1 MESKNEI
8 SDEFNLLKESKRSL
22 FGVYIKI
29 VFIPV
34 LVFLI
39 FLSGYLKKISIKVES
54 HSIIMLGFLL
64 FIALIFARHNAE
76 YGCCLFESRSAIFK
90 DELKKYIMSHLMVVG
105 NRKKS
110 NAPFESFSDNFTN
123 NLRNENYA
131 SVAAGVFPMLGILG
145 TFISIAISMPHFS
158 STNINSL
165 EAEIAQLLGGVGTAF
180 YVSIYGIFLALW
192 WIYFEKRG
200 ISKFEKIIAKYN
212 LATRNFFW
220 EKDEILIALTRTG
233 LNKVDLIAHT
243 LTHSLN
249 NEFVAK
255 LNALIEDK
263 FSAFSKILDL
273 EQNASKLAA
282 EQVLNAQTLVHE
294 NIEIYKNS
302 HLDFEK
308 IISSFSRLG
317 NEIVTIQNS
326 LSAQNREFLNA
337 NRQSADEL
345 LKFSA
350 RLLQSLNKFDV
361 VAQNLSQNLER
372 MSQNESVKESFDD
385 KEILQ
390 KLKTSLN
397 QNIENL

>member
-1 MESKNEI
+1 MENLVDFDLPQTSAKSLI
-8 SDEFNLLKESKRSL
+8 S
-22 FGVYIKI
+22 VYGKI
-29 VFIPV
+29 IFAPT

-39 FLSGYLKKISIKVES
+39 FV
-54 HSIIMLGFLL
+54 LGFLNL
-64 FIALIFARHNAE
+64 IVLKVEIHSLLMLGVLYLIALISARHNAE
-76 YGCCLFESRSAIFK
+76 FGVSVFEKNIENFKSNLKNFIMKTLFN
-90 DELKKYIMSHLMVVG
+90 VG
-105 NRKKS
+105 EIKKS
-110 NAPFESFSDNFTN
+110 SAKFETFVAEYSQNI
-123 NLRNENYA
+123 RNDNYA
-131 SVAAGVFPMLGILG
+131 SAMSGIFPMMGILG
-145 TFISIAISMPHFS
+145 TFISIAISMPNFS
-158 STNINSL
+158 SSNINAL
-165 EAEIAQLLGGVGTAF
+165 EGEIAQLLGGVGTAF
-180 YVSIYGIFLALW
+180 YVSIYGIFLAIW

>member
-1 MESKNEI
+1 MENLVDFDLPQTSAKSLI
-8 SDEFNLLKESKRSL
+8 S
-22 FGVYIKI
+22 VYGKI
-29 VFIPV
+29 ILAPT

-39 FLSGYLKKISIKVES
+39 FV
-54 HSIIMLGFLL
+54 LGFLNL
-64 FIALIFARHNAE
+64 IALKVEIHSLLMLGVLYLIALISARHNAE
-76 YGCCLFESRSAIFK
+76 FGVSVFEKNIENFKSNLKNFIMKTLFN
-90 DELKKYIMSHLMVVG
+90 VG
-105 NRKKS
+105 EIKKS
-110 NAPFESFSDNFTN
+110 SAKFETFVAEYSQNI
-123 NLRNENYA
+123 RNDNYA
-131 SVAAGVFPMLGILG
+131 SAMSGIFPMMGILG
-145 TFISIAISMPHFS
+145 TFISIAISMPNFS
-158 STNINSL
+158 SSNINAL
-165 EAEIAQLLGGVGTAF
+165 EGEIAQLLGGVGTAF
-180 YVSIYGIFLALW
+180 YVSIYGIFLAIW

-372 MSQNESVKESFDD
+372 MIQNESVKESFDD

>member
-1 MESKNEI
+1 MENLVDFDLPQTSAKSLI
-8 SDEFNLLKESKRSL
+8 S
-22 FGVYIKI
+22 VYGKI
-29 VFIPV
+29 ILAPT

-39 FLSGYLKKISIKVES
+39 FV
-54 HSIIMLGFLL
+54 LGFLNL
-64 FIALIFARHNAE
+64 IVLKVEIHSLLMLGVLYLIALISARHNAE
-76 YGCCLFESRSAIFK
+76 FGVSVFEKNIENFKSNLKNFIMKTLFN
-90 DELKKYIMSHLMVVG
+90 VG
-105 NRKKS
+105 EIKKS
-110 NAPFESFSDNFTN
+110 SAKFETFVAEYSQNI
-123 NLRNENYA
+123 RNDNYA
-131 SVAAGVFPMLGILG
+131 SAMSGIFPMMGILG
-145 TFISIAISMPHFS
+145 TFISIAISMPNFS
-158 STNINSL
+158 SSNINAL
-165 EAEIAQLLGGVGTAF
+165 EGEIAQLLGGVGTAF
-180 YVSIYGIFLALW
+180 YVSIYGIFLAIW

-302 HLDFEK
+302 HLDSYDTKF
-308 IISSFSRLG
+308 
-317 NEIVTIQNS
+317 T
-326 LSAQNREFLNA
+326 
-337 NRQSADEL
+337 
-345 LKFSA
+345 FSA
-350 RLLQSLNKFDV
+350 K
-361 VAQNLSQNLER
+361 
-372 MSQNESVKESFDD
+372 
-385 KEILQ
+385 
-390 KLKTSLN
+390 
-397 QNIENL
+397 

>member
-1 MESKNEI
+1 MENLVDFDLPQTSAKSLI
-8 SDEFNLLKESKRSL
+8 S
-22 FGVYIKI
+22 VYGKI
-29 VFIPV
+29 ILAPT

-39 FLSGYLKKISIKVES
+39 FV
-54 HSIIMLGFLL
+54 LGFLNL
-64 FIALIFARHNAE
+64 IVLRVEIHSLLMLGVLYLIALISARHNAE
-76 YGCCLFESRSAIFK
+76 FGVSVFEKNIENFKSNLKNFIMKTLFN
-90 DELKKYIMSHLMVVG
+90 VG
-105 NRKKS
+105 EIKKS
-110 NAPFESFSDNFTN
+110 SAKFETFVAEYSQNI
-123 NLRNENYA
+123 RNDNYA
-131 SVAAGVFPMLGILG
+131 SAMSGIFPMMGILG
-145 TFISIAISMPHFS
+145 TFISIAISMPNFS
-158 STNINSL
+158 SSNINAL
-165 EAEIAQLLGGVGTAF
+165 EGEIAQLLGGVGTAF
-180 YVSIYGIFLALW
+180 YVSIYGIFLAIW

-390 KLKTSLN
+390 QLKTSLN
-397 QNIENL
+397 QNIENI

>member
-1 MESKNEI
+1 MENLVDFDLPQTSAKSLI
-8 SDEFNLLKESKRSL
+8 S
-22 FGVYIKI
+22 VYGKI
-29 VFIPV
+29 ILAPT
-34 LVFLI
+34 LVFVI
-39 FLSGYLKKISIKVES
+39 FV
-54 HSIIMLGFLL
+54 LGFLNL
-64 FIALIFARHNAE
+64 IALKVEIHSLLMLGILYLIALISARHNAE
-76 YGCCLFESRSAIFK
+76 FGVSVFEKNIENFKSNLKNFIMKTLFN
-90 DELKKYIMSHLMVVG
+90 VG
-105 NRKKS
+105 ETKKS
-110 NAPFESFSDNFTN
+110 SAKFETFVAEYSQNI
-123 NLRNENYA
+123 RNDNYA
-131 SVAAGVFPMLGILG
+131 SSMNGIFPMMGILG
-145 TFISIAISMPHFS
+145 TFISIAISMPNFS
-158 STNINSL
+158 SSNINAL
-165 EAEIAQLLGGVGTAF
+165 EGEIAQLLGGVGTAF
-180 YVSIYGIFLALW
+180 YVSIYGIFLAIW

-220 EKDEILIALTRTG
+220 EKDEILIALTRAG
-233 LNKVDLIAHT
+233 LGKVDLIAHT

-249 NEFVAK
+249 NAFVAK

-308 IISSFSRLG
+308 IIASFSRLG

-326 LSAQNREFLNA
+326 FSAQNREFLNA

-350 RLLQSLNKFDV
+350 RLLQSLNKFDA

>member
-1 MESKNEI
+1 MENLVDFDLPQTSAKSLI
-8 SDEFNLLKESKRSL
+8 S
-22 FGVYIKI
+22 VYGKI
-29 VFIPV
+29 ILAPT

-39 FLSGYLKKISIKVES
+39 FV
-54 HSIIMLGFLL
+54 LGFLNL
-64 FIALIFARHNAE
+64 IVLKVEIHSLLMLGVLYLIALISARHNAE
-76 YGCCLFESRSAIFK
+76 FGVSVFEKNIENFKSNLKNFIMKTLFN
-90 DELKKYIMSHLMVVG
+90 VG
-105 NRKKS
+105 EIKKS
-110 NAPFESFSDNFTN
+110 SAKFETFVAEYSQNI
-123 NLRNENYA
+123 RNDNYA
-131 SVAAGVFPMLGILG
+131 SAMSLIFPMMGILG
-145 TFISIAISMPHFS
+145 TFISIAISMPNFS
-158 STNINSL
+158 SSNINAL
-165 EAEIAQLLGGVGTAF
+165 EGEIAQLLGGVGTAF
-180 YVSIYGIFLALW
+180 YVSIYGIFLAIW

>member
-1 MESKNEI
+1 MENLVDFDLPQTSAKSLI
-8 SDEFNLLKESKRSL
+8 S
-22 FGVYIKI
+22 VYGKI
-29 VFIPV
+29 ILAPT

-39 FLSGYLKKISIKVES
+39 FV
-54 HSIIMLGFLL
+54 LGFLNL
-64 FIALIFARHNAE
+64 IVLKVEIHSLLMLGVLYLIALISARHNAE
-76 YGCCLFESRSAIFK
+76 FGVSVFEKNIENFKSNLKNFIMKTLFN
-90 DELKKYIMSHLMVVG
+90 VG
-105 NRKKS
+105 EIKKS
-110 NAPFESFSDNFTN
+110 SAKFETFVAEYSQNI
-123 NLRNENYA
+123 RNDNYA
-131 SVAAGVFPMLGILG
+131 SAMSGIFPMMGILG
-145 TFISIAISMPHFS
+145 TFISIAISMPNFS
-158 STNINSL
+158 SSNINAL
-165 EAEIAQLLGGVGTAF
+165 EGEIAQLLGGVGTAF
-180 YVSIYGIFLALW
+180 YVSIYGIFLAIW

-308 IISSFSRLG
+308 IITSFSRLG

-372 MSQNESVKESFDD
+372 MSQNESVKESFND

>member
-1 MESKNEI
+1 MENLVDFDLPQTSAKSLI
-8 SDEFNLLKESKRSL
+8 S
-22 FGVYIKI
+22 VYGKI
-29 VFIPV
+29 ILAPT

-39 FLSGYLKKISIKVES
+39 FV
-54 HSIIMLGFLL
+54 LGFLNL
-64 FIALIFARHNAE
+64 IVLKVEIHSLLMLGVLYLIALISARHNAE
-76 YGCCLFESRSAIFK
+76 FGVSVFEKNIENFKSNLKNFIMKTLFN
-90 DELKKYIMSHLMVVG
+90 VG
-105 NRKKS
+105 ETKKS
-110 NAPFESFSDNFTN
+110 SAKFETFVAEYLQNI
-123 NLRNENYA
+123 RNDNYA
-131 SVAAGVFPMLGILG
+131 SAMSGIFPMMGILG
-145 TFISIAISMPHFS
+145 TFISIAISMPNFS
-158 STNINSL
+158 SSNINAL
-165 EAEIAQLLGGVGTAF
+165 EGEIAQLLGGVGTAF
-180 YVSIYGIFLALW
+180 YVSIYGIFLAIW

-372 MSQNESVKESFDD
+372 MSQNESVKERFDD

>member
-1 MESKNEI
+1 MENLVDFDLPQTSAKSLI
-8 SDEFNLLKESKRSL
+8 S
-22 FGVYIKI
+22 VYGKI
-29 VFIPV
+29 ILAPT

-39 FLSGYLKKISIKVES
+39 FV
-54 HSIIMLGFLL
+54 LGFLNL
-64 FIALIFARHNAE
+64 IVLKVEIHSLLMLGVLYLIALISARHNAE
-76 YGCCLFESRSAIFK
+76 FGVSVFEKNIENFKSNLKNFIMKTLFN
-90 DELKKYIMSHLMVVG
+90 VG
-105 NRKKS
+105 EIKKS
-110 NAPFESFSDNFTN
+110 SAKFETFVAEYSQNI
-123 NLRNENYA
+123 RNDNYA
-131 SVAAGVFPMLGILG
+131 SAMSGIFPMMGILG
-145 TFISIAISMPHFS
+145 TFISIAISMPNFS
-158 STNINSL
+158 SSNINAL
-165 EAEIAQLLGGVGTAF
+165 EGEIAQLLGGVGTAF
-180 YVSIYGIFLALW
+180 YVSIYGIFLAIW

-302 HLDFEK
+302 HIDFEK

>member
-1 MESKNEI
+1 MENLVDFDLPQTSAKSLI
-8 SDEFNLLKESKRSL
+8 S
-22 FGVYIKI
+22 VYGKI
-29 VFIPV
+29 ILAPT

-39 FLSGYLKKISIKVES
+39 FV
-54 HSIIMLGFLL
+54 LGFLNL
-64 FIALIFARHNAE
+64 IVLKVEIHSLLMLGVLYLIALISARHNAE
-76 YGCCLFESRSAIFK
+76 FGVSVFEKNIENFKSNLKNFIMKTLFN
-90 DELKKYIMSHLMVVG
+90 VG
-105 NRKKS
+105 ETKKS
-110 NAPFESFSDNFTN
+110 SAKFETFVAEYLQNI
-123 NLRNENYA
+123 RNDNYA
-131 SVAAGVFPMLGILG
+131 SAMSGIFPMMGILG
-145 TFISIAISMPHFS
+145 TFISIAISMPNFS
-158 STNINSL
+158 SSNINAL
-165 EAEIAQLLGGVGTAF
+165 EGEIAQLLGGVGTAF
-180 YVSIYGIFLALW
+180 YVSIYGIFLAIW

>member
-1 MESKNEI
+1 MENLVDFDLPQTSAKSLI
-8 SDEFNLLKESKRSL
+8 S
-22 FGVYIKI
+22 VYGKI
-29 VFIPV
+29 ILAPT

-39 FLSGYLKKISIKVES
+39 FV
-54 HSIIMLGFLL
+54 LGFLNL
-64 FIALIFARHNAE
+64 IALKVEIHSLLMLGVLYLIALISARHNAE
-76 YGCCLFESRSAIFK
+76 FGVSVFEKNIENFKSNLKNFIMKTLFN
-90 DELKKYIMSHLMVVG
+90 VG
-105 NRKKS
+105 EIKKS
-110 NAPFESFSDNFTN
+110 SAKFETFVAEYSQNI
-123 NLRNENYA
+123 RNDNYA
-131 SVAAGVFPMLGILG
+131 SAMSGIFPMMGILG
-145 TFISIAISMPHFS
+145 TFISIAISMPNFS
-158 STNINSL
+158 SSNINAL
-165 EAEIAQLLGGVGTAF
+165 EGEIAQLLGGVGTAF
-180 YVSIYGIFLALW
+180 YVSIYGIFLA
-192 WIYFEKRG
+192 

>member
-1 MESKNEI
+1 MENLVDFDLPQTSAKSLI
-8 SDEFNLLKESKRSL
+8 S
-22 FGVYIKI
+22 VYGKI
-29 VFIPV
+29 ILAPT

-39 FLSGYLKKISIKVES
+39 FV
-54 HSIIMLGFLL
+54 LGFLNL
-64 FIALIFARHNAE
+64 IVLKVEIHSLLMLGVLYLIALISARHNAE
-76 YGCCLFESRSAIFK
+76 FGVSVFEKNIENFKSNLKNFIMKTLFN
-90 DELKKYIMSHLMVVG
+90 VG
-105 NRKKS
+105 EIKKS
-110 NAPFESFSDNFTN
+110 SAKFETFVAEYSQNI
-123 NLRNENYA
+123 RNDNYA
-131 SVAAGVFPMLGILG
+131 SAMSGIFPMMGILG
-145 TFISIAISMPHFS
+145 TFISIAISMPNFS
-158 STNINSL
+158 SSNINAL
-165 EAEIAQLLGGVGTAF
+165 EGEIAQLLGGVGTAF
-180 YVSIYGIFLALW
+180 YVSIYGIFLAIW

-308 IISSFSRLG
+308 IIASFSRLG

-326 LSAQNREFLNA
+326 FSAQNREFLNT

-350 RLLQSLNKFDV
+350 RLLQSLNKFDA

>member
-1 MESKNEI
+1 VENLVDFDLPQTSAKSLI
-8 SDEFNLLKESKRSL
+8 S
-22 FGVYIKI
+22 VYGKI
-29 VFIPV
+29 ILAPT

-39 FLSGYLKKISIKVES
+39 FV
-54 HSIIMLGFLL
+54 LGFLNL
-64 FIALIFARHNAE
+64 IVLKVEIHSLLMLGVLYLIALISARHNAE
-76 YGCCLFESRSAIFK
+76 FGVSVFEKNIENFKSNLKNFIMKTLFN
-90 DELKKYIMSHLMVVG
+90 VG
-105 NRKKS
+105 ETKKS
-110 NAPFESFSDNFTN
+110 SAKFETFVAEYLQNI
-123 NLRNENYA
+123 RNDNYA
-131 SVAAGVFPMLGILG
+131 SAMSGIFPMMGILG
-145 TFISIAISMPHFS
+145 TFISIAISMPNFS
-158 STNINSL
+158 SSNINAL
-165 EAEIAQLLGGVGTAF
+165 EGEIAQLLGGVGTAF
-180 YVSIYGIFLALW
+180 YVSIYGIFLAIW

>member
-1 MESKNEI
+1 VENLVDFDLPQTSAKSLI
-8 SDEFNLLKESKRSL
+8 S
-22 FGVYIKI
+22 VYGKI
-29 VFIPV
+29 ILAPT

-39 FLSGYLKKISIKVES
+39 FV
-54 HSIIMLGFLL
+54 LGFLNL
-64 FIALIFARHNAE
+64 IVLKVEIHSLLMLGVLYLIALISARHNAE
-76 YGCCLFESRSAIFK
+76 FGVSVFEKNIENFKSNLKNFIMKTLFN
-90 DELKKYIMSHLMVVG
+90 VG
-105 NRKKS
+105 EIKKS
-110 NAPFESFSDNFTN
+110 SAKFETFVAEYSQNI
-123 NLRNENYA
+123 RNDNYA
-131 SVAAGVFPMLGILG
+131 SAMSGIFPMMGILG
-145 TFISIAISMPHFS
+145 TFISIAISMPNFS
-158 STNINSL
+158 SSNINAL
-165 EAEIAQLLGGVGTAF
+165 EGEIAQLLGGVGTAF
-180 YVSIYGIFLALW
+180 YVSIYGIFLAIW

>member
-1 MESKNEI
+1 MENLVDFDLPQTSAKSLI
-8 SDEFNLLKESKRSL
+8 S
-22 FGVYIKI
+22 VYGKI
-29 VFIPV
+29 ILAPT

-39 FLSGYLKKISIKVES
+39 FV
-54 HSIIMLGFLL
+54 LGFLNL
-64 FIALIFARHNAE
+64 IALKVEIHSLLMLGVLYLIALISARHNAE
-76 YGCCLFESRSAIFK
+76 FGVSVFEKNIENFKSNLKNFIMKTLFN
-90 DELKKYIMSHLMVVG
+90 VG
-105 NRKKS
+105 EIKKS
-110 NAPFESFSDNFTN
+110 SAKFETFVAEYSQNI
-123 NLRNENYA
+123 RNDNYA
-131 SVAAGVFPMLGILG
+131 SAMSGIFPMMGILG
-145 TFISIAISMPHFS
+145 TFISIAISMPNFS
-158 STNINSL
+158 SSNINAL
-165 EAEIAQLLGGVGTAF
+165 EGEIAQLLGGVGTAF
-180 YVSIYGIFLALW
+180 YVSIYGIFLAIW

-249 NEFVAK
+249 SEFVAK

-345 LKFSA
+345 LKFSE

-372 MSQNESVKESFDD
+372 MSQNESVKESFND

>member
-1 MESKNEI
+1 MENLVDFDLPQTSAKSLI
-8 SDEFNLLKESKRSL
+8 S
-22 FGVYIKI
+22 VYGKI
-29 VFIPV
+29 IFAPT

-39 FLSGYLKKISIKVES
+39 FV
-54 HSIIMLGFLL
+54 LGFLNL
-64 FIALIFARHNAE
+64 IVLKVEIHSLLMLGVLYLIALISARHNAE
-76 YGCCLFESRSAIFK
+76 FGVSVFEKNIENFKSNLKNFIMKTLFN
-90 DELKKYIMSHLMVVG
+90 VG
-105 NRKKS
+105 ETKKS
-110 NAPFESFSDNFTN
+110 SAKFETFVAEYLQNI
-123 NLRNENYA
+123 RNDNYA
-131 SVAAGVFPMLGILG
+131 SAMSGIFPMMGILG
-145 TFISIAISMPHFS
+145 TFISIAISMPNFS
-158 STNINSL
+158 SSNINAL
-165 EAEIAQLLGGVGTAF
+165 EGEIAQLLGGVGTAF
-180 YVSIYGIFLALW
+180 YVSIYGIFLAIW

-294 NIEIYKNS
+294 NIEIYKKS

>member
-1 MESKNEI
+1 MENLVDFDLPQTSAKSLI
-8 SDEFNLLKESKRSL
+8 S
-22 FGVYIKI
+22 VYGKI
-29 VFIPV
+29 ILAPT

-39 FLSGYLKKISIKVES
+39 FV
-54 HSIIMLGFLL
+54 LGFLNL
-64 FIALIFARHNAE
+64 IVLKVEIHSLLMLGVLYLIALISARHNAE
-76 YGCCLFESRSAIFK
+76 FGVSVFEKNIENFKSNLKNFIMKTLFN
-90 DELKKYIMSHLMVVG
+90 VG
-105 NRKKS
+105 EIKKS
-110 NAPFESFSDNFTN
+110 SAKFETFVAEYSQNI
-123 NLRNENYA
+123 RNDNYA
-131 SVAAGVFPMLGILG
+131 SAMSGIFPMMGILG
-145 TFISIAISMPHFS
+145 TFISIAISMPNFS
-158 STNINSL
+158 SSNINAL
-165 EAEIAQLLGGVGTAF
+165 EGEIAQLLGGVGTAF
-180 YVSIYGIFLALW
+180 YVSIYGIFLAIW

-273 EQNASKLAA
+273 EQNASKLVA

>member
-1 MESKNEI
+1 MENLVDFDLPQTSAKSLI
-8 SDEFNLLKESKRSL
+8 S
-22 FGVYIKI
+22 VYGKI
-29 VFIPV
+29 ILAPT

-39 FLSGYLKKISIKVES
+39 FV
-54 HSIIMLGFLL
+54 LGFLNL
-64 FIALIFARHNAE
+64 IVLKVEIHSLLMLGVLYLIALISARHNAE
-76 YGCCLFESRSAIFK
+76 FGVSVFEKNIENFKSNLKNFIMKTLFN
-90 DELKKYIMSHLMVVG
+90 VG
-105 NRKKS
+105 ETKKS
-110 NAPFESFSDNFTN
+110 SAKFETFVAEYLQNI
-123 NLRNENYA
+123 RNDNYA
-131 SVAAGVFPMLGILG
+131 SAMSGIFPMMGILG
-145 TFISIAISMPHFS
+145 TFISIAISMPNFS
-158 STNINSL
+158 SSNINAL
-165 EAEIAQLLGGVGTAF
+165 EGEIAQLLGGVGTAF
-180 YVSIYGIFLALW
+180 YVSIYGIFLAIW

-200 ISKFEKIIAKYN
+200 IFKFEKIIAKYN

-273 EQNASKLAA
+273 EQNASKWAA

>member
-1 MESKNEI
+1 MENLVDFDLPQTSAKSLI
-8 SDEFNLLKESKRSL
+8 S
-22 FGVYIKI
+22 VYGKI
-29 VFIPV
+29 ILAPT

-39 FLSGYLKKISIKVES
+39 FV
-54 HSIIMLGFLL
+54 LGFLNL
-64 FIALIFARHNAE
+64 IVLKVEIHSLLMLGILYLIALISARHNAE
-76 YGCCLFESRSAIFK
+76 FGVSVFEKNIENFKSNLKNFIMKTLFN
-90 DELKKYIMSHLMVVG
+90 VG
-105 NRKKS
+105 EAKKS
-110 NAPFESFSDNFTN
+110 SAKFETFVAEYSQNI
-123 NLRNENYA
+123 RNDNYA
-131 SVAAGVFPMLGILG
+131 SAMSGIFPMMGILG
-145 TFISIAISMPHFS
+145 TFISIAISMPNFS
-158 STNINSL
+158 SSNINAL
-165 EAEIAQLLGGVGTAF
+165 EGEIAQLLGGVGTAF
-180 YVSIYGIFLALW
+180 YVSIYGIFLAIW

-308 IISSFSRLG
+308 IITSFSRLG

-361 VAQNLSQNLER
+361 VAQNLSQNFER
-372 MSQNESVKESFDD
+372 ISQNESVKESFDD

-397 QNIENL
+397 QNIENI

>member
-1 MESKNEI
+1 M
-8 SDEFNLLKESKRSL
+8 
-22 FGVYIKI
+22 
-29 VFIPV
+29 
-34 LVFLI
+34 
-39 FLSGYLKKISIKVES
+39 
-54 HSIIMLGFLL
+54 
-64 FIALIFARHNAE
+64 
-76 YGCCLFESRSAIFK
+76 AI
-90 DELKKYIMSHLMVVG
+90 
-105 NRKKS
+105 
-110 NAPFESFSDNFTN
+110 
-123 NLRNENYA
+123 
-131 SVAAGVFPMLGILG
+131 
-145 TFISIAISMPHFS
+145 
-158 STNINSL
+158 
-165 EAEIAQLLGGVGTAF
+165 
-180 YVSIYGIFLALW
+180 W

-308 IISSFSRLG
+308 IITSFSRLG

-372 MSQNESVKESFDD
+372 MSQNESVKESFND

>member
-1 MESKNEI
+1 MENLVDFDLPQTSAKSLI
-8 SDEFNLLKESKRSL
+8 S
-22 FGVYIKI
+22 VYGKI
-29 VFIPV
+29 ILAPT

-39 FLSGYLKKISIKVES
+39 FV
-54 HSIIMLGFLL
+54 LGFLNL
-64 FIALIFARHNAE
+64 IALKVEIHSLLMLGVLYLIALISARHNAE
-76 YGCCLFESRSAIFK
+76 FGVSVFEKNIENFKSNLKNFIMKTLFN
-90 DELKKYIMSHLMVVG
+90 VG
-105 NRKKS
+105 EIKKS
-110 NAPFESFSDNFTN
+110 SAKFETFVAEYSQNI
-123 NLRNENYA
+123 RNDNYA
-131 SVAAGVFPMLGILG
+131 SAMSGIFPMMGILG
-145 TFISIAISMPHFS
+145 TFISIAISMPNFS
-158 STNINSL
+158 SSNINAL
-165 EAEIAQLLGGVGTAF
+165 EGEIAQLLGGVGTAF
-180 YVSIYGIFLALW
+180 YVSIYGIFLAIW

>member
-1 MESKNEI
+1 VENLVDFDLPQTSAKSLI
-8 SDEFNLLKESKRSL
+8 S
-22 FGVYIKI
+22 VYGKI
-29 VFIPV
+29 ILAPT

-39 FLSGYLKKISIKVES
+39 FV
-54 HSIIMLGFLL
+54 LGFLNL
-64 FIALIFARHNAE
+64 IALKVEIHSLLMLGVLYLIALISARHNAE
-76 YGCCLFESRSAIFK
+76 FGVSVFEKNIENFKSNLKNFIMKTLFN
-90 DELKKYIMSHLMVVG
+90 VG
-105 NRKKS
+105 EIKKS
-110 NAPFESFSDNFTN
+110 SAKFETFVAEYSQNI
-123 NLRNENYA
+123 RNDNYA
-131 SVAAGVFPMLGILG
+131 SAMSGIFPMMGILG
-145 TFISIAISMPHFS
+145 TFISIAISMPNFS
-158 STNINSL
+158 SSNINAL
-165 EAEIAQLLGGVGTAF
+165 EGEIAQLLGGVGTAF
-180 YVSIYGIFLALW
+180 YVSIYGIFLAIW

>member
-1 MESKNEI
+1 VENLVDFDLPQTSAKSLI
-8 SDEFNLLKESKRSL
+8 S
-22 FGVYIKI
+22 VYGKI
-29 VFIPV
+29 ILAPT

-39 FLSGYLKKISIKVES
+39 FV
-54 HSIIMLGFLL
+54 LGFLNL
-64 FIALIFARHNAE
+64 IVLKVEIHSLLMLGVLYLIALISARHNAE
-76 YGCCLFESRSAIFK
+76 FGVSVFEKNIENFKSNLKNFIMKTLFN
-90 DELKKYIMSHLMVVG
+90 VG
-105 NRKKS
+105 EIKKS
-110 NAPFESFSDNFTN
+110 SAKFETFVAEYSQNI
-123 NLRNENYA
+123 RNDNYA
-131 SVAAGVFPMLGILG
+131 SAMSGIFPMMGILG
-145 TFISIAISMPHFS
+145 TFISIAISMPNFS
-158 STNINSL
+158 SSNINAL
-165 EAEIAQLLGGVGTAF
+165 EGEIAQLLGGVGTAF
-180 YVSIYGIFLALW
+180 YVSIYGIFLAIW

-308 IISSFSRLG
+308 IITSFSRLG

-372 MSQNESVKESFDD
+372 MSQNESVKESFND

>member
-1 MESKNEI
+1 MENLVDFDLPQTSAKSLI
-8 SDEFNLLKESKRSL
+8 S
-22 FGVYIKI
+22 VYGKI
-29 VFIPV
+29 ILAPT

-39 FLSGYLKKISIKVES
+39 FV
-54 HSIIMLGFLL
+54 LGFLNL
-64 FIALIFARHNAE
+64 IVLRVEIHSLLMLGVLYLIALISARHNAE
-76 YGCCLFESRSAIFK
+76 FGVSVFEKNIENFKSNLKNFIMKTLFN
-90 DELKKYIMSHLMVVG
+90 VG
-105 NRKKS
+105 EIKKS
-110 NAPFESFSDNFTN
+110 SAKFETFVAEYSQNI
-123 NLRNENYA
+123 RNDNYA
-131 SVAAGVFPMLGILG
+131 SAMSGIFPMMGILG
-145 TFISIAISMPHFS
+145 TFISIAISMPNFS
-158 STNINSL
+158 SSNINAL
-165 EAEIAQLLGGVGTAF
+165 EGEIAQLLGGVGTAF
-180 YVSIYGIFLALW
+180 YVSIYGIFLAIW

-397 QNIENL
+397 QNIENI

>member
-1 MESKNEI
+1 MENLVDFDLPQTSAKSLI
-8 SDEFNLLKESKRSL
+8 S
-22 FGVYIKI
+22 VYGKI
-29 VFIPV
+29 ILAPT

-39 FLSGYLKKISIKVES
+39 FV
-54 HSIIMLGFLL
+54 LGFLNL
-64 FIALIFARHNAE
+64 IVLKVEIHSLLMLGVLYLIALISARHNAE
-76 YGCCLFESRSAIFK
+76 FGVSVFEKNIENFKSNLKNFIMKTLFN
-90 DELKKYIMSHLMVVG
+90 VG
-105 NRKKS
+105 EIKKS
-110 NAPFESFSDNFTN
+110 SAKFETFVAEYSQNI
-123 NLRNENYA
+123 RNDNYA
-131 SVAAGVFPMLGILG
+131 SAMSGIFPMMGILG
-145 TFISIAISMPHFS
+145 TFISIAISMPNFS
-158 STNINSL
+158 SSNINAL
-165 EAEIAQLLGGVGTAF
+165 EGEIAQLLGGVGTAF
-180 YVSIYGIFLALW
+180 YVSIYGIFLAIW

>member
-1 MESKNEI
+1 MENLVDFDIPQTSAKYLI
-8 SDEFNLLKESKRSL
+8 S
-22 FGVYIKI
+22 VYGKI
-29 VFIPV
+29 ILAPT

-39 FLSGYLKKISIKVES
+39 FV
-54 HSIIMLGFLL
+54 LGFLNL
-64 FIALIFARHNAE
+64 IVLKVEIHSLLMLGVLYLIALISARHNAE
-76 YGCCLFESRSAIFK
+76 FGVSVFEKNIENFKSNLKNFIMKTLFN
-90 DELKKYIMSHLMVVG
+90 VG
-105 NRKKS
+105 EIKKS
-110 NAPFESFSDNFTN
+110 SAKFETFVAEYSQNI
-123 NLRNENYA
+123 RNDNYA
-131 SVAAGVFPMLGILG
+131 SAMSGIFPMMGILG
-145 TFISIAISMPHFS
+145 TFISIAISMPNFS
-158 STNINSL
+158 SSNINAL
-165 EAEIAQLLGGVGTAF
+165 EGEIAQLLGGVGTAF
-180 YVSIYGIFLALW
+180 YVSIYGIFLAIW